1 MKSLVLLT
9 MVSAMTFLSCAH
21 ALEIDEKLT
30 LRILRTSNTKKTI
43 LINRGLEDGLVVG
56 DHAKFF
62 LTTGVIAR
70 GVVVKAS
77 PTRSI
82 WSFYRIIDADSMTSD
97 KVMNL
102 KISTPLKL
110 TEDSSK
116 ALRYEPV
123 AASGSETISVS
134 RGDQI
139 PSGVEVLDSREE
151 LSTDEQD
158 ELSQMESKSPAM
170 NNMVTV
176 TGVHSQR
183 TWEAFGML
191 HLSSLSGEYTEGDSE
206 GVDAQDSSLA
216 LSVGVEKYFASPNS
230 FLGDLSF
237 GLFIHKRSTGTG
249 SGVTLTQDWTEFG
262 VSGSYHFYNKP
273 LSFSRPILYANLAA
287 GIGSVEVTQEVN
299 TSTANSTETQ
309 SGSSNFFSLGF
320 GAKYYLPNGFGGR
333 ALLDYYTSGATFS
346 VEDTAGNSSETTLAV
361 SGLRIQLGLSYR
373 F

>member
-1 MKSLVLLT
+1 MKAFALVTLI
-9 MVSAMTFLSCAH
+9 SAMTLLSTAS

-30 LRILRTSNTKKTI
+30 LRILKTSNTKKTI

-82 WSFYRIIDADSMTSD
+82 WSFYRIIDPDSVVTE

-116 ALRYEPV
+116 ALHYEPV
-123 AASGSETISVS
+123 AASGSETIRVS

-158 ELSQMESKSPAM
+158 ELSQMESNSSM
-170 NNMVTV
+170 NNVVTV
-176 TGVHSQR
+176 TGTHSRR
-183 TWEAFGML
+183 TWEVFGML
-191 HLSSLSGEYTEGDSE
+191 HLSSLSGEYTEGDNE
-206 GVDAQDSSLA
+206 GVDAKDSALA
-216 LSVGVEKYFASPNS
+216 LSLGVEKYFAAPNS

-237 GLFIHKRSTGTG
+237 GLFIHKRSTSAGAAIIA
-249 SGVTLTQDWTEFG
+249 SQDWTEFG

-273 LSFSRPILYANLAA
+273 LSFSRPIIYANLAA
-287 GIGSVEVTQEVN
+287 GIGTVDITQEVN
-299 TSTANSTETQ
+299 TTTAVSSETQ
-309 SGSSNFFSLGF
+309 SGSSNFFSLGI
-320 GAKYYLPNGFGGR
+320 GAKYYLPNGFGARG
-333 ALLDYYTSGATFS
+333 LLDYYTSGASFEI
-346 VEDTAGNSSETTLAV
+346 EDTTGNSSETTLAV